1 MYIAILAADLLV
13 HIVVLRKFDLQLLSQ
28 SSCCFRRTR
37 CLDADDLDEVNDTT
51 DILY

>member
-1 MYIAILAADLLV
+1 MHIAILADDLLV
-13 HIVVLRKFDLQLLSQ
+13 HIVVARESGLQLLSQ

-37 CLDADDLDEVNDTT
+37 CLDANDLDEINDTT